1 MVAISFEKERRPFRE
16 GLSLGEG
23 ERIELNRLP
32 AMNEDQCIANPSSV
46 ACPRGDQIRQ
56 AFARHLLAS
65 QLVAQ
70 KFEQRNFEKQQ
81 CWHQFAEEADLVC
94 IR

>member
-32 AMNEDQCIANPSSV
+32 AMNEDPCIANPSSIV
-46 ACPRGDQIRQ
+46 CPRGNQIPHT
-56 AFARHLLAS
+56 FVRHLLAI
-65 QLVAQ
+65 QLEPQ
-70 KFEQRNFEKQQ
+70 KFERRNSEKQQ
-81 CWHQFAEEADLVC
+81 CWHQYA
-94 IR
+94 